1 MADIEV
7 ARAVVTI
14 VPTMEGAQQSITEQL
29 TGAASSS
36 GVADAGKKAG
46 STFAG
51 GLAKGVGVAAGAV
64 TAVAGA
70 AVGASKAFVSAAGDV
85 ASYGDNIDKMSQKM
99 GISAEAY
106 QEWDAVLQ
114 HSGTSIESLKGGM
127 KVLNNTMAD
136 AGNVINETLAAEAA
150 LDDQLDNGTISLDE
164 YNAAYDKLYES
175 AYDSLGPLSE
185 LGFSMMDIQEM
196 SQDSDLALEKVI
208 TALQG
213 MPEGAERAA
222 LAQDLLGRSAQEM
235 GALLNTSAED
245 TKAMRDRVH
254 ELGGV
259 MSNDAVKNAAA
270 FQDSLQDMQTSLSG
284 FGRAALTE
292 ALPGLTGVMDGLTA
306 LFTGDTEEGL
316 AMISQSIDT
325 LVAQLTEKLPELL
338 QVGLGIVEALAT
350 AIMDNL
356 PALADAALQLL
367 GTFATFVIENLP
379 TIIDVALNIL
389 LAVANGIIENL
400 PVLIPAVVD
409 VILTIVDKLTQPDM
423 IVQLVNAALQIII
436 ALTEGIIKALP
447 QLIARVP
454 EIIINIVKALVAALP
469 MIFEAAVQLIGT
481 LIEGIV
487 SCFGTLMQKG
497 TEIIDTIKDGIHQKI
512 EDAKNWGKDLIKNFI
527 EGIKGKWNDLKDSI
541 KGVGEII
548 SDRLHFSEPD
558 VGPLSNFHTWAPDM
572 MDLFAQGI
580 TDNLGVVQGAM
591 GLLTGMIGGDMTATV
606 AAVGVSGA
614 ALDASDFGSG
624 AGAGGDVVIPV
635 YIGNEKID
643 ELVVRATQRANYRS
657 GGR

>member
-70 AVGASKAFVSAAGDV
+70 AVGASKSFVSAAGDV

>member
-70 AVGASKAFVSAAGDV
+70 AVGASKSFVSAAGDV

-245 TKAMRDRVH
+245 TQAMRDRVH

>member
-70 AVGASKAFVSAAGDV
+70 AVGASKAFVAAAGDV

-99 GISAEAY
+99 GLSAEAY

-150 LDDQLDNGTISLDE
+150 LDDQLDNGTITLDE
-164 YNAAYDKLYES
+164 YNEAYDKLYES

-185 LGFSMMDIQEM
+185 LGFSMMDIEEM

-245 TKAMRDRVH
+245 TQEMRDRVH

-284 FGRAALTE
+284 FGRAALSE

-367 GTFATFVIENLP
+367 GTLATFVIENLP
-379 TIIDVALNIL
+379 TLIDVALNIL
-389 LAVANGIIENL
+389 LTIANGIIENL

-409 VILTIVDKLTQPDM
+409 VILAIVDKLTQPDM

-454 EIIINIVKALVAALP
+454 EIIINIVQALVAALP

-487 SCFGTLMQKG
+487 SCFGNLVAKG
-497 TEIIDTIKDGIHQKI
+497 TEIVSSIKDGLQQKI
-512 EDAKNWGKDLIKNFI
+512 DDAKNWGKDLIANFI
-527 EGIKGKWNDLKDSI
+527 NGIKEKWENLK
-541 KGVGEII
+541 KTI
-548 SDRLHFSEPD
+548 SDIAGTIKDFLGFSEPD
-558 VGPLSNFHTWAPDM
+558 KGPLANFHTFAPDM

-580 TDNLGVVQGAM
+580 TDNISVVQGAM